1 MPIDHGELPQGE
13 EKVAAVR
20 SMFDSIAPRYDLV
33 NRIMTFGLDIRWRR
47 RAVRDLNLPAHAT
60 VIDLACGTGDFCRVL
75 QKASYLPIGFDISY
89 GMLTAAHT
97 DAPLVHGDILHL
109 PIPATSVDG
118 ATCGYALRNVVD
130 LDAFFAE
137 LARTVRPGGR
147 ISLLDVSEPPNRIIR
162 FGHKIYFGK
171 IVPFIGGLLSDRKAY
186 AYLPRS
192 VAYLPQ
198 PSEMVRMLTSQG
210 FDDVKHAQL
219 TVGLSQLLT
228 ATRSK

>member
-1 MPIDHGELPQGE
+1 
-13 EKVAAVR
+13 
-20 SMFDSIAPRYDLV
+20 MFDSIAPRYDLV

-89 GMLTAAHT
+89 GMLTAART

-198 PSEMVRMLTSQG
+198 PSEMVRMLTAQG

-219 TVGLSQLLT
+219 TGGLSQLLT